1 MKMKYILLT
10 AAISIALTI
19 NSFATTTSDIFNLDS
34 SAFIC
39 SSDSDS
45 VKVDINAPVI
55 SFDNRLYQQGNQIGT
70 FDKKRA
76 FKKGQAT
83 VNILVYNMAGKAVA
97 EAVASGINAP
107 FVVTIYDDNQKL
119 SLDLSFD
126 HEGEELGLKLRQLG
140 KL

>member
-1 MKMKYILLT
+1 MKIKSIILTT
-10 AAISIALTI
+10 ATFIAFSNVLLAITP
-19 NSFATTTSDIFNLDS
+19 SDIFKLDT

-45 VKVDINAPVI
+45 VKVDVNAPVI
-55 SFDNRLYQQGNQIGT
+55 SFDNRLYQLGNQIGT

-97 EAVASGINAP
+97 EAVAAGINAP
-107 FVVTIYDDNQKL
+107 FVVTIYDGNQKL